1 MSNQDKTIDYY
12 KKHVNAQDYKQ
23 EKSVTPDNEN
33 DNRPY
38 QLVRS
43 GSHPPSVRVVKSHNS
58 QKIFP
63 LALITDVDWENG
75 VITIKDSRKSAV
87 ISGRNLYPLFTAL
100 TQYKVMSIQT
110 SPITEIESRDGEY
123 IEDITFLK
131 NED

>member
-1 MSNQDKTIDYY
+1 MTQKDAHIDYY
-12 KKHVNAQDYKQ
+12 KNYVKEQDSTR
-23 EKSVTPDNEN
+23 EESVTPDNEN
-33 DNRPY
+33 DHRPY

-63 LALITDVDWENG
+63 LALITDIDWENG

-110 SPITEIESRDGEY
+110 SPITEIESRDSEY

>member
-1 MSNQDKTIDYY
+1 MSNKEPHINNY
-12 KKHVNAQDYKQ
+12 KSYINEHDLNP

-33 DNRPY
+33 DHRPY

-63 LALITDVDWENG
+63 LALITDIDWENG

-110 SPITEIESRDGEY
+110 SPITEIESRDSEY

>member
-12 KKHVNAQDYKQ
+12 KKHVDAQDFKR

-33 DNRPY
+33 DHRPY

-123 IEDITFLK
+123 IEDITFHK